1 MMSRT
6 EEDFELELRSL
17 PGVLNV
23 GISHQDDDVDVV
35 TLVVNSKD
43 PSATKLVATQIA
55 SLYYPNA
62 AVVVEDA
69 NRALTASRSGGPRVA
84 LVRADFDP
92 SDGCCEIQLAFDGR
106 VGIGRSGSGPL
117 IGGAEAT
124 LAALRDLGYDLPY
137 SLLTVNPVTNGKDY
151 PVVVTLRSLTNEA
164 DRFGIARGEDDLVS
178 AVKATLDSLNRF
190 LTTIDDR

>member
-23 GISHQDDDVDVV
+23 GISHRDDDVDVV

-69 NRALTASRSGGPRVA
+69 NRALSASRSGGPRVA

-151 PVVVTLRSLTNEA
+151 PVVVTLRSLSNEA

>member
-23 GISHQDDDVDVV
+23 GISHRDDEVDVV

-55 SLYYPNA
+55 SLYYPEA
-62 AVVVEDA
+62 AVVIEDA
-69 NRALTASRSGGPRVA
+69 NRALSSARAGGPRVA

-92 SDGCCEIQLAFDGR
+92 SDGCCEIQLAYDGR
-106 VGIGRSGSGPL
+106 VGIGRAGSGPL

-124 LAALRDLGYDLPY
+124 LAALRDLGYDIPY
-137 SLLTVNPVTNGKDY
+137 SLMTVNNVTNGRDW
-151 PVVVTLRSLTNEA
+151 PVIVTLRSLTNDA
-164 DRFGIARGEDDLVS
+164 DRFGITRAEDDLVS

-190 LTTIDDR
+190 LTTLNER